1 MISSPHIYSGHKI
14 YRAEVHQILCCCVI
28 LLLVCWARVIQEDEK
43 VVLDSVQSS
52 FQEPQLLSPGPFGY
66 VSTTPPSRR
75 NNDNNMYI
83 VVSPFGV
90 ARIRWWLIQRGWP
103 QTVL

>member
-1 MISSPHIYSGHKI
+1 MY
-14 YRAEVHQILCCCVI
+14 L
-28 LLLVCWARVIQEDEK
+28 
-43 VVLDSVQSS
+43 
-52 FQEPQLLSPGPFGY
+52 
-66 VSTTPPSRR
+66 STTPPSRR

-90 ARIRWWLIQRGWP
+90 AHNIRWWLIRRGWP